1 MSVQILELRR
11 VILSN
16 SIPETFLACV
26 SLLFRFFATST
37 IIVLQKIG
45 VKLIPTRIKLQT
57 MDLKRIHDYPGIS
70 RGELLYRKYK
80 SSAVRNF

>member
-1 MSVQILELRR
+1 MSVQILGSRR
-11 VILSN
+11 IILSN
-16 SIPETFLACV
+16 SILETFLARV
-26 SLLFRFFATST
+26 SSLFRFFATST

-57 MDLKRIHDYPGIS
+57 TDLKRIHDYPRIS
-70 RGELLYRKYK
+70 RSELLYRKYK